1 MNSPV
6 PGTYFFLS
14 TYMLSKWDVDLGVP
28 GFQIVTKAGNK
39 DEITMERCKSI
50 NLFYIWELLFNT
62 KVLITTENPTYVWN
76 N

>member
-50 NLFYIWELLFNT
+50 NLFYI
-62 KVLITTENPTYVWN
+62 
-76 N
+76 